1 MVRRRPHV
9 GRRGMRGGSN
19 VHTLANLAG
28 RSPAY
33 DWYAAGLAGYR
44 TGQHL
49 RQMYNNY
56 TGTGAGGRRLGGNQ
70 TMTIGKAYRPRG
82 ATIVYKK
89 PPRERLVKGWSKLT
103 KKDKAKLYRERIK
116 FPISASVKVILGNQT
131 PPANA
136 SSPLGAQWTRA
147 TGINLPTG
155 ADANVNL
162 CGYVVPLTKQH
173 GLKVGQ
179 GNMPASTESPS
190 AGVYSA
196 DNLLWSINTNNT
208 KMNGEAH
215 NYVCTGLRAQSDA
228 DYLVAGVRGGFT
240 IGGMQQSTDQRVYCQ
255 IVRAFNAPHAVDTIS
270 EDHFKEL
277 VNAQSLPNNQ
287 HWQCLWRYSC
297 TLKGRATG
305 SARVSTKYISF
316 NLPLNYKRS
325 KTKKVSTASS
335 ATGYGTQLG
344 YAYENSEE
352 MYNTLYLVI
361 TSRALN
367 TSAQEAVDTLSGSTT
382 HPDVQDGGGRMN
394 PRIGIKGYVQ
404 TFYKYRNSQVKP
416 GNTASSSDDE
426 E

>member
-1 MVRRRPHV
+1 MTTPSGAPRRSSHP
-9 GRRGMRGGSN
+9 
-19 VHTLANLAG
+19 L
-28 RSPAY
+28 
-33 DWYAAGLAGYR
+33 
-44 TGQHL
+44 
-49 RQMYNNY
+49 
-56 TGTGAGGRRLGGNQ
+56 
-70 TMTIGKAYRPRG
+70 G
-82 ATIVYKK
+82 ATIHYRK
-89 PPRERLVKGWSKLT
+89 PPRTRHVKAYKKLN
-103 KKDKAKLYRERIK
+103 KKEKKKLYRERVK

-131 PPANA
+131 PPANVSA
-136 SSPLGAQWTRA
+136 PLAAQWTRA
-147 TGINLPTG
+147 TGVNLPTG

-162 CGYVVPLTKQH
+162 CGFVVPLTKMH

-196 DNLLWSINTNNT
+196 DNLLWTINTNNT
-208 KMNGEAH
+208 KMQGEAH
-215 NYVCTGLRAQSDA
+215 NYICTGLRAQSDA
-228 DYLVAGVRGGFT
+228 DYLVSGVRGGFT
-240 IGGMQQSTDQRVYCQ
+240 IGGMQQSTDQRIYCQ

-287 HWQCLWRYSC
+287 HWQQLWRTSF
-297 TLKGRATG
+297 TIQGRATG
-305 SARVSTKYISF
+305 SSKASTRSVKF

-325 KTKKVSTASS
+325 KTKKISTAAS
-335 ATGYGTQLG
+335 AAGYGTQLG

-367 TSAQEAVDTLSGSTT
+367 TTAQEAVDTLSGSTT

-426 E
+426 EE

>member
-1 MVRRRPHV
+1 MP
-9 GRRGMRGGSN
+9 GRLMNYQRTGVYNQNQYRMAARIAGAGTRYIYRNRGNILRN
-19 VHTLANLAG
+19 AHQ
-28 RSPAY
+28 AY
-33 DWYAAGLAGYR
+33 RYASSFWHPAAGSARR
-44 TGQHL
+44 TSHP
-49 RQMYNNY
+49 
-56 TGTGAGGRRLGGNQ
+56 T
-70 TMTIGKAYRPRG
+70 G
-82 ATIVYKK
+82 ATIHYRK
-89 PPRERLVKGWSKLT
+89 PPRTKLVKGYKKLT
-103 KKDKAKLYRERIK
+103 KKEKKKLYRERVK
-116 FPISASVKVILGNQT
+116 FPISASVKVILGSQT

-136 SSPLGAQWTRA
+136 SAPLAAEWTRA

-155 ADANVNL
+155 ADANINL
-162 CGYVVPLTKQH
+162 CGFVVPLTKLH

-179 GNMPASTESPS
+179 GNFAADTSSPS

-208 KMNGEAH
+208 KMNAEAH
-215 NYVCTGLRAQSDA
+215 NYICTGLRAQSDS

-240 IGGMQQSTDQRVYCQ
+240 IGGMQQSTDQRIYIQ

-277 VNAQSLPNNQ
+277 VNAQALPNNQ
-287 HWQCLWRYSC
+287 HWQCLWKKSF

-305 SARVSTKYISF
+305 SAKVSTRYCSF

-325 KTKKVSTASS
+325 KTKKISTAAS

-352 MYNTLYLVI
+352 MYNTLFMVI

-367 TSAQEAVDTLSGSTT
+367 TTAQEAVDTLSGSTT

-416 GNTASSSDDE
+416 GNTSASDSE
-426 E
+426 EE